1 MSDIVFVEGKI
12 TIESGNH
19 TFKNCIFY
27 ASKELKELAH
37 VKYNSDLII
46 TENDKFE
53 PYTVLCAS
61 EGIVFYG
68 LESISILRAPSS
80 VINIFK
86 NEIEYLKRLEKIP
99 IDPELIEVLNRQ
111 IYIGVVGSMEL
122 FLCDFF
128 MSMVLG
134 YKKFYKRFLEKNSV
148 IINLHEAANNPINII
163 EKVVD
168 VILNMNYHRIKDI
181 EKIYNKTIGVSFE
194 NKENLT
200 SLIKTRHKLV
210 HRNGLNR
217 DVVEYIKITPEMIEN
232 LILEVEYLVNSI
244 LAKRK
249 FEIEEWNPLDN

>member
-53 PYTVLCAS
+53 SYTILCAS
-61 EGIVFYG
+61 EGIGCYG
-68 LESISILRAPSS
+68 LESISTLRAPSS

-86 NEIEYLKRLEKIP
+86 NEIEYLKKLQKIP

-134 YKKFYKRFLEKNSV
+134 YKKFYNRFLENKSV
-148 IINLHEAANNPINII
+148 IINLYEAANNPINII
-163 EKVVD
+163 EKVVE
-168 VILNMNYHRIKDI
+168 VILNMNYHQIQRID
-181 EKIYNKTIGVSFE
+181 EMYNKTIDVSFE
-194 NKENLT
+194 NKANLIT
-200 SLIKTRHKLV
+200 LIKTRHNLV
-210 HRNGLNR
+210 HRNGLNKAN
-217 DVVEYIKITPEMIEN
+217 VEYIKITPDMIKK
-232 LILEVEYLVNSI
+232 LIHEVECLVNSI

-249 FEIEEWNPLDN
+249 FEIENWNTL

>member
-1 MSDIVFVEGKI
+1 MSYIVFVEGKI

-19 TFKNCIFY
+19 TFKNCICY

-46 TENDKFE
+46 TTHDTFE

-61 EGIVFYG
+61 EGIGCYG
-68 LESISILRAPSS
+68 LESISTLRAPSS

-86 NEIEYLKRLEKIP
+86 NEIEYLKKLQKIP
-99 IDPELIEVLNRQ
+99 IDPELNEVLNRQ

-148 IINLHEAANNPINII
+148 TINLHEAANKPINII
-163 EKVVD
+163 EKVVE

-194 NKENLT
+194 NKEILT

-217 DVVEYIKITPEMIEN
+217 DIVEYIKITPEMIEN

-249 FEIEEWNPLDN
+249 FEIEEWDPLDN